1 MDNYDFSNG
10 PHAIK
15 SFERFSGKVSDC
27 LNNIDKSLK
36 EIIQKKQKNPK
47 RFIGYKI
54 QQFAELYPSEEI
66 TEDMKFLNKARVC
79 LQHGKLNRDMP
90 NSDLECT
97 HNNETIRITG
107 ELVEEFR
114 SRYIRV
120 HNRLIEI
127 KRIK

>member
-1 MDNYDFSNG
+1 MENYDFSNG
-10 PHAIK
+10 PHEIN
-15 SFERFSGKVSDC
+15 SFQHFSGKVSDC

-47 RFIGYKI
+47 RFIGNKI
-54 QQFAELYPSEEI
+54 KQFTKLYPSEEI
-66 TEDMKFLNKARVC
+66 IEDMKFLNKVRVY

-97 HNNETIRITG
+97 HNNETIRITN
-107 ELVEEFR
+107 ELIEEFR
-114 SRYIRV
+114 SKYIKV